1 MVSLLHSTL
10 IGKGEKIVS
19 VKTKRVSVAKRP
31 SAEQI
36 KNHERWEAFIKASGI
51 PNSKLSDEWHE
62 FFTAQSEIDTASVE
76 LVRLIDIAIEKDE
89 KK

>member
-1 MVSLLHSTL
+1 MSA
-10 IGKGEKIVS
+10 
-19 VKTKRVSVAKRP
+19 KTKRVSVAKRS

-36 KNHERWEAFIKASGI
+36 QNSERWEAFIKASGI

-76 LVRLIDIAIEKDE
+76 LVRLIDIAIAQDE
-89 KK
+89 RS

>member
-1 MVSLLHSTL
+1 M
-10 IGKGEKIVS
+10 S

-36 KNHERWEAFIKASGI
+36 QNAKRWENIMK
-51 PNSKLSDEWHE
+51 NYQVEWGLLTE
-62 FFTAQSEIDTASVE
+62 EWKDFFE
-76 LVRLIDIAIEKDE
+76 LVGNTSIDENLATFLIDKAIEKDE

>member
-1 MVSLLHSTL
+1 MATKS
-10 IGKGEKIVS
+10 
-19 VKTKRVSVAKRP
+19 KTVSVAKRP

-36 KNHERWEAFIKASGI
+36 KNSERWEAFIKASGI

-76 LVRLIDIAIEKDE
+76 LVRLIDLAIAQDE
-89 KK
+89 KS